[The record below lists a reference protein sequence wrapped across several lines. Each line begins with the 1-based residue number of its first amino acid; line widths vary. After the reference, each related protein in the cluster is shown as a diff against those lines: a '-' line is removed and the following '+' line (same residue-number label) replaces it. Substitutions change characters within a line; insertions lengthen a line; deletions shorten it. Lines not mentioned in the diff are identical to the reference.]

1 MKFHLDPGGCSLG
14 VIRYGHVW
22 RVVVRDLGEFNAN
35 EVFGFQYRDKG
46 DYGSWVGEV
55 GSEGK
60 GI

>member
-46 DYGSWVGEV
+46 DYGSGWER
-55 GSEGK
+55 
-60 GI
+60 